1 MNKAAFLDRDGV
13 INRKAPEGQ
22 YVTHWEEVEF
32 LPGVAAAI
40 AMLNKAGFRVIVV
53 SNQRCVAKGLVTTE
67 EVEAL
72 HKKICRELADQ
83 GAVIDAVYFCP
94 HEAGHG
100 SGLESGHE
108 SGPACDCRKPAPG
121 MLLTAAKDHRIDLYA
136 SWMIGDSAADVAAGK
151 SAGCRTVLIGGV
163 DNSAAAAPDFVAQS
177 LLDAAQKILE
187 MERLSAADRP
197 SASPHRK

>member
-22 YVTHWEEVEF
+22 YVTRWEEVEF
-32 LPGVAAAI
+32 LPGVASAI
-40 AMLNKAGFRVIVV
+40 SMLNRAGFRVIVV

-100 SGLESGHE
+100 SGHE
-108 SGPACDCRKPAPG
+108 SPPCSCRKPAPG
-121 MLLTAAKDHRIDLYA
+121 MLLTAAKDHQIDLHA

-151 SAGCRTVLIGGV
+151 SAGCRTVLIGRI

-177 LLDAAQKILE
+177 LLDATQKILE
-187 MERLSAADRP
+187 LDGLSLRAEP
-197 SASPHRK
+197 E